1 MPACLD
7 RYTQSRRRRWVLLR
21 CLARSLGPEPKA
33 KANLRDKQESRT
45 PTAFAARGLHPG
57 REAAACTYA
66 VRLCPV
72 YVRLCPPPHSYP
84 FGALGFVQRYVNPK
98 LCLSLS
104 LIVVSLSLPLC
115 LFLACLPTIFLCL
128 SACGLGS
135 RGRREGQSSINRLP
149 YGFGRYGVVGTALHW
164 VRWKGTCVT
173 VRFSLKSSLMQR

>member
-104 LIVVSLSLPLC
+104 LIVVSLSPSLSLSRLSANHLPLSQC
-115 LFLACLPTIFLCL
+115 LWTRQQ
-128 SACGLGS
+128 GETGGS
-135 RGRREGQSSINRLP
+135 VFNQ
-149 YGFGRYGVVGTALHW
+149 
-164 VRWKGTCVT
+164 
-173 VRFSLKSSLMQR
+173 